1 MKLALGTVQ
10 FGLSYGVA
18 NTSGQ
23 VSGEVAAAVLQRAQ
37 QADIDTLDTAIAY
50 GDSESV
56 LGRLDVKAWKT
67 VTKLPAVPDG
77 CSDVTQWVKA
87 QAQGS
92 LTRMGLNS
100 LHGLL
105 LHRPDQLLDGKGAE
119 LYAALQ
125 SLKYEGLVSKIGVS
139 VYGPQELDALHGQYT
154 FDLVQAPLSILD
166 RSLLDSGWAQRLKD
180 NGVEVH
186 TRSAF
191 LQGLLLM
198 SKENR
203 LAKFERWAD
212 IWTEWDRWL
221 TETGLTPLQACLQF
235 TNTLDCIDR
244 VVVGVDNLA
253 QLDQIIEAAEGA
265 LRSLPQFKSLQ
276 DERLISP
283 ATWNQ
288 L

>member
-1 MKLALGTVQ
+1 MKLVLGTAQ
-10 FGLSYGVA
+10 FGLNYGAA
-18 NTSGQ
+18 NISGQ
-23 VSGEVAAAVLQRAQ
+23 VSGEVAGAVLQRAKH
-37 QADIDTLDTAIAY
+37 AGIDTLDTAIAY

-56 LGRLDVKAWKT
+56 LGQLGVRTWKT
-67 VTKLPAVPDG
+67 VTKLPALPDSCG
-77 CSDVTQWVKA
+77 DVTQWVKA
-87 QAQGS
+87 QTQGS

-105 LHRPDQLLDGKGAE
+105 LHRPDQLLDVKGAD
-119 LYAALQ
+119 LYAAMQ
-125 SLKYEGLVSKIGVS
+125 SLKDEGFVSKIGVS
-139 VYGPQELDALHGQYT
+139 VYGPQELDALHGQYK

-166 RSLLDSGWAQRLKD
+166 RSLLDSSWAQRLND
-180 NGVEVH
+180 DGVEVH

-203 LAKFERWAD
+203 PTKFERWAD
-212 IWTEWDRWL
+212 VWTEWDRWL
-221 TETGLTPLQACLQF
+221 VETGLTPLQACLRF
-235 TNTLDCIDR
+235 TNTVECIDK
-244 VVVGVDNLA
+244 VVVGVDNVA

-265 LRSLPQFKSLQ
+265 LPSLPQFKSLQ
-276 DERLISP
+276 DERLINP

>member
-1 MKLALGTVQ
+1 LKLALGTVQ

-18 NTSGQ
+18 NSTGQ
-23 VSGEVAAAVLQRAQ
+23 VSGDVAAAVLQLAQ
-37 QADIDTLDTAIAY
+37 QSGIDTLDTAIAY

-56 LGRLDVKAWKT
+56 LGQLGVKAWKT

-92 LTRMGLNS
+92 LARMGLPS
-100 LHGLL
+100 LYGLL
-105 LHRPDQLLDGKGAE
+105 LHRPDQLLAGKGAE

-166 RSLLDSGWAQRLKD
+166 RNLLDSGWAHRLKD
-180 NGVEVH
+180 DGVEVH

-198 SKENR
+198 PKENR
-203 LAKFERWAD
+203 PAKFAPWAD
-212 IWTEWDRWL
+212 IWTEWEHWL
-221 TETGLTPLQACLQF
+221 TETGLTPLQACLRF

-244 VVVGVDNLA
+244 VVVGVDNVA

-265 LRSLPQFKSLQ
+265 LPGLPQFKSLQ
-276 DERLISP
+276 DDRLINP

>member
-1 MKLALGTVQ
+1 MKIALGTVQ
-10 FGLSYGVA
+10 FGINYGVA

-23 VSGEVAAAVLQRAQ
+23 VSHESAKAILQRAH
-37 QADIDTLDTAIAY
+37 QAGIDTLDTAIAY

-56 LGRLDVKAWKT
+56 LGRLGVKAWKT

-92 LTRMGLNS
+92 LARMGLNS

-105 LHRPDQLLDGKGAE
+105 LHRPDQLLAGKGAA

-139 VYGPQELDALHGQYT
+139 VYGPQELDALHGQYR

-166 RSLLDSGWAQRLKD
+166 RTLLDSGWAQRLKD
-180 NGVEVH
+180 DGVEIH

-203 LAKFERWAD
+203 PAKFGRWAD

-221 TETGLTPLQACLQF
+221 TETGLTPLQACLRF
-235 TNTLDCIDR
+235 INTLDCIDR
-244 VVVGVDNLA
+244 VVVGVDNVA
-253 QLDQIIEAAEGA
+253 QLNQIIEATEGE
-265 LRSLPQFKSLQ
+265 LPSLPQFKSLQ
-276 DERLISP
+276 DDRLINP